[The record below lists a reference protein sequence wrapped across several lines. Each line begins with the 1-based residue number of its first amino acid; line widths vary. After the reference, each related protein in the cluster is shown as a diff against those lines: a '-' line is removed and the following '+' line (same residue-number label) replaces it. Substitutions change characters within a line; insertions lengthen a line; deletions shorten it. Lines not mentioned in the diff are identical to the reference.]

1 MLDFQGF
8 LNKIEERN
16 ICSGLVFLLQVYYNV
31 VRSGKKWGEM
41 ENFQYI
47 SEIVEKG
54 GDSRMFMG
62 QYQHSIDA
70 KGRLIVPAK
79 FREDLGEHFVVTK
92 GLDNCLFAYPR
103 EEWKVFEE
111 KLKQLPLTNTGA
123 RKFVRFF
130 FAGAVECELDNQG
143 RIMVPTHLREYAGL
157 KKDIVSIG
165 VNNRIEIWN
174 KESWNSYSNE
184 EDYISN
190 ELAFEMENLGI

>member
-8 LNKIEERN
+8 LNKMEERN

>member
-1 MLDFQGF
+1 MLQID
-8 LNKIEERN
+8 
-16 ICSGLVFLLQVYYNV
+16 YNV
-31 VRSGKKWGEM
+31 DRSGEKWFFMEENRHKKESVA
-41 ENFQYI
+41 E
-47 SEIVEKG
+47 G
-54 GDSRMFMG
+54 GDGRMFLG

-79 FREDLGEHFVVTK
+79 FREGLGEHFVVTK
-92 GLDNCLFAYPR
+92 GLDNCLFAYPQ
-103 EEWKVFEE
+103 EEWKIFED

-143 RIMVPTHLREYAGL
+143 RIMVPAHLREYAGL
-157 KKDIVSIG
+157 KKDVVSIG

-174 KESWNSYSNE
+174 KESWNDYSNE